1 MFKRRSY
8 KLYVVIEYTPGY
20 LPENDDPPV
29 FDQWNEAVNYVL
41 AERQRL
47 FEDDFGWQFDPDK
60 AAVDSFMLDV
70 GEFDGDGFIYYDR
83 RKIHDLGRIVQII
96 PYEEDLC

>member
-1 MFKRRSY
+1 M
-8 KLYVVIEYTPGY
+8 YVVIEFTPGY

-47 FEDDFGWQFDPDK
+47 FDDDFGYEQHECEK
-60 AAVDSFMLDV
+60 CSGCFMLDV
-70 GEFDGDGFIYYDR
+70 GEFEQDRFIYYDN
-83 RKIHDLGRIVQII
+83 RKIHDLGRIVQIA
-96 PYEEDLC
+96 PYEEELDAN